1 MDKHLEDKKLA
12 EHDIDRREALKKL
25 GKCAA
30 YAAPVLLSV
39 MTVSKRSIA
48 HAVY

>member
-1 MDKHLEDKKLA
+1 MDKHLEDKKL
-12 EHDIDRREALKKL
+12 EEQNIDRREALKKL

-39 MTVSKRSIA
+39 MVAPKK
-48 HAVY
+48 AVAGSPL